1 MTRVNALRSLLA
13 LPAMLL
19 LAACPAERERVVI
32 EREAPDPAAQP
43 VELPGGPGGPLTME
57 ISLRDRQLY
66 VLENGSVTAT
76 HPVAIGQD
84 EYPTPPGEYRIDTV
98 ILNPEW
104 IPPDSEWAA
113 DEERAAPG
121 DPENPLGHAQL
132 VYQRPYSIHG
142 TYDDASLG
150 TAASHGSV
158 RVSNRVAEEL
168 AELAMRHG
176 GVQRPEEEVR
186 LGRENR
192 SRERTNRLPNPIPLS
207 IYERSRDGG

>member
-1 MTRVNALRSLLA
+1 MTQANVLRSLVA

-19 LAACPAERERVVI
+19 LAGCPAERDRVVV

-43 VELPGGPGGPLTME
+43 ADQRDQQGGPLTME

-84 EYPTPPGEYRIDTV
+84 EYPTPPGDYRIDTV

-104 IPPDSEWAA
+104 IPPDSEWAE

-176 GVQRPEEEVR
+176 GVQRPEEELR
-186 LGRENR
+186 QARENR
-192 SRERTNRLPNPIPLS
+192 TRERTNRLSNPIPLT